1 MLAYIID
8 KHLTNIINN
17 DLLRKSF
24 SDSTKLASV
33 RPIFKKGKRTE
44 IGNYRPVSI
53 LNCFSKIYERFL
65 HNQIASFSNEFLSD
79 FISAYRKGYSTN
91 HVLIRLIEDWKTSL
105 DKNLFTGAVLMDL
118 SKAFDFIPHNLLI
131 SKLHAYG
138 LSFDTV
144 TFLNSYLK
152 DRKQNIRI
160 NNIFSAFQNI
170 LSGVPQGS
178 ILGPIL
184 FNIFLNDLFLCIKKS
199 DLHNLAGDNIIST
212 ICNTLT
218 GILKTLEQESKS
230 AVRWFKQNEII
241 VNSDKFRAIIL
252 NKNEIEAKYE
262 LTIDKNNFKSSKS
275 VKLLCIAMDDRVYD
289 LINTNQICVSNLEY
303 N

>member
-1 MLAYIID
+1 M
-8 KHLTNIINN
+8 
-17 DLLRKSF
+17 
-24 SDSTKLASV
+24 
-33 RPIFKKGKRTE
+33 
-44 IGNYRPVSI
+44 
-53 LNCFSKIYERFL
+53 YERFV

-118 SKAFDFIPHNLLI
+118 SKAFNFIPHDLLI

-152 DRKQNIRI
+152 DRQQNIRT

-178 ILGPIL
+178 ILGSIL
-184 FNIFLNDLFLCIKKS
+184 FNIFLSEMFLRIKNS
-199 DLHNLAGDNIIST
+199 HLHNF
-212 ICNTLT
+212 C
-218 GILKTLEQESKS
+218 
-230 AVRWFKQNEII
+230 
-241 VNSDKFRAIIL
+241 
-252 NKNEIEAKYE
+252 
-262 LTIDKNNFKSSKS
+262 
-275 VKLLCIAMDDRVYD
+275 
-289 LINTNQICVSNLEY
+289 
-303 N
+303 